1 MRVLLALF
9 LLSLLFTGN
18 VTKADVWCVNDYDV
32 VWKSKKGSC
41 GWKNQKIPMPSNI
54 DLTKG
59 PTKIVDDMIFYSEL
73 KNETITNEKNN
84 TKVSASNQTI
94 NNDELKEQL
103 KYWKSLLED
112 ELISQEDYN
121 YKKNELLNFEI
132 NSSQNDINQKADT
145 SFTNKIKIAILEPAP
160 SSKCYKEKNPMPW
173 TDIQN
178 LGFELNDIFSKDDS
192 FILLPQSAHPNT
204 SIEGDSWSTLYDYK
218 WEGMD
223 NYLIV
228 NTLTKKNCWETYYE
242 LLTVSQY
249 FRTVDK
255 HGEKKFPEKEM
266 KYFEN
271 EPGHYS
277 KKLAEKIYLDVKKKV
292 RVKVKLKNWI
302 ACGMNSDI
310 GGYFNNEMVGVCD
323 PNRNVN
329 NVVVVSNN
337 KVQSSNV
344 SSTNNNMVSELDNL
358 MNNSNSQS
366 INSNTNSSPNP
377 CSYVRMGSS
386 VCNKKYAEI
395 KTWSDTRL
403 CMNLEDVFFVETEE
417 LYLET
422 ARLRN
427 IVCKNGRA
435 YDSGTSSNIV
445 NSFEPEDYETNC
457 YKDPYSNK
465 VTCKTKKIDNSTRE
479 LVGDILGELINQM
492 R

>member
-132 NSSQNDINQKADT
+132 NSTDTEIKPLNENAIPKKKIN
-145 SFTNKIKIAILEPAP
+145 IAILEPSA
-160 SSKCYKEKNPMPW
+160 SDKCYKENNIIPW
-173 TDIQN
+173 VDIQN
-178 LGFELNDIFSKDDS
+178 LEAELNNVFSNSNDFDFTFLDKTKH
-192 FILLPQSAHPNT
+192 PQVSK
-204 SIEGDSWSTLYDYK
+204 EGDWDNNSK
-218 WEGMD
+218 WEGLD
-223 NYLIV
+223 NYLII
-228 NTLTKKNCWETYYE
+228 NTLTKENCLHAFYE
-242 LLTVSQY
+242 IRTVSSY
-249 FRTVDK
+249 FRTDIK
-255 HGEKKFPEKEM
+255 HQEKKFLHTEM
-266 KYFEN
+266 KKFEDKD
-271 EPGHYS
+271 GHYS
-277 KKLAEKIYLDVKKKV
+277 KNLAKRIY
-292 RVKVKLKNWI
+292 KNFKTQLSGNINYKFGDSFERWL
-302 ACGMNSDI
+302 ASGMNTDI
-310 GGYFNNEMVGVCD
+310 HGYFNSSQI
-323 PNRNVN
+323 N
-329 NVVVVSNN
+329 NYSVSKSSNTSNSTSSSNN
-337 KVQSSNV
+337 NLA
-344 SSTNNNMVSELDNL
+344 SELDGL

-377 CSYVRMGSS
+377 CSYVRMGSN

-457 YKDPYSNK
+457 YKKLYTNK

-479 LVGDILGELINQM
+479 LVGDLIGEILNQID
-492 R
+492 